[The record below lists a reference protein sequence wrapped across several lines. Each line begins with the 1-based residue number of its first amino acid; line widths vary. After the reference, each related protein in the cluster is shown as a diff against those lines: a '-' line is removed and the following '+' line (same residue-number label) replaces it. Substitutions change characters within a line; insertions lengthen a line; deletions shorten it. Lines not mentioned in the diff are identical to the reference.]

1 VGRGLSGAEALN
13 GVVAATESRVRPA
26 VLLVDDVEANLV
38 ALEALLCD
46 FDCELVLARS
56 GNEALR
62 QLLKR
67 EFAVM
72 LLDVQMPIM
81 DGYEVARHAHDNPA
95 TSNVPIVFVTATHDT
110 EDNVLRGYGSGAVD
124 FLFKPINSAIL
135 RSKVRVFLDLY
146 TKRLEVA
153 DAKRELEHTHAEL
166 AHAYE
171 DLRATHTKL
180 VQSAKMASLG
190 ELVAGIAHEINNPL
204 AFAIN
209 HVDTAQ
215 RALARV
221 ETLLNPSENA
231 EARPHWG
238 RAVDRLRE
246 MGLGL
251 DRIRD
256 LVVKLRTFSRLDG
269 DELGWVSVRECAES
283 VLTIL
288 GHRIGDRITVQKRL
302 DAPDTLR
309 CYPNLLNQ
317 ALMNLVANAV
327 DAVEP
332 AGNIV
337 ISSEATPESY
347 LISVSDD
354 GPGIPHELR
363 ERVYEPFFTTKP
375 VGKGTG
381 LGLSITYSIVQ
392 KHGGTLE
399 ISEREGGGTKMTM
412 RIPLAG
418 AGS

>member
-1 VGRGLSGAEALN
+1 VGRDLSGVEAVN
-13 GVVAATESRVRPA
+13 AVAASESRVRPA

-46 FDCELVLARS
+46 FDCELVLARN
-56 GNEALR
+56 GNDALR

-146 TKRLEVA
+146 AKRLEVA
-153 DAKRELEHTHAEL
+153 HAKRELEHTHAEL

-209 HVDTAQ
+209 HVDTTQ
-215 RALARV
+215 RALAKV
-221 ETLLNPSENA
+221 ETLLNPAENA
-231 EARPHWG
+231 EARPHWI

-269 DELGWVSVRECAES
+269 DVLGWASVRECAES

-288 GHRIGDRITVQKRL
+288 GHRISEKINVQKRL
-302 DAPDTLR
+302 DAPDALR

-332 AGNIV
+332 AGTIV
-337 ISSEATPESY
+337 ISSESTPESY

-363 ERVYEPFFTTKP
+363 DRVYEPFFTTKP

-412 RIPLAG
+412 RIPFAG

>member
-1 VGRGLSGAEALN
+1 MSAVEPLKHVTRASAGGA
-13 GVVAATESRVRPA
+13 RPA
-26 VLLVDDVEANLV
+26 VLLVDDVDANLV
-38 ALEALLCD
+38 ALEALLAD
-46 FDCELVLARS
+46 FDCDLVLARS

-95 TSNVPIVFVTATHDT
+95 TANVPIVFVTATHDT
-110 EDNVLRGYGSGAVD
+110 EDNVLRGYGTGAVD
-124 FLFKPINSAIL
+124 FLFKPLNSAIL

-146 TKRLEVA
+146 AKRLEIA
-153 DAKRELEHTHAEL
+153 DAKRELEQTHAEL

-171 DLRATHTKL
+171 DLRTTHTRL

-215 RALARV
+215 RALAHV
-221 ETLLNPSENA
+221 ETLVNPAENA
-231 EARPHWG
+231 DARPHWV
-238 RAVDRLRE
+238 RAMDRLKE

-251 DRIRD
+251 DRIRN

-269 DELGWVSVRECAES
+269 DELGWASVRDCVES
-283 VLTIL
+283 ALTIL
-288 GHRIGDRITVQKRL
+288 GHRFGDQIKVERRL
-302 DAPDTLR
+302 GEPDMLR

-317 ALMNLVANAV
+317 ALMNLVANAI

-337 ISSEATPESY
+337 IETEATPGAY

-354 GPGIPHELR
+354 GAGIPSELR
-363 ERVYEPFFTTKP
+363 ERVYEPFFTTKA

-399 ISEREGGGTKMTM
+399 IREREGGGTTMTM